1 MRSDTPVGT
10 QVGASEGAFDDHK
23 SFELIPISVCFLWL
37 LKVEIASPDAVA
49 SVTPQA
55 QCILDIIHWGL
66 TRHDLYL
73 TKHSLF
79 TSHNL
84 SVQQK

>member
-1 MRSDTPVGT
+1 MGT
-10 QVGASEGAFDDHK
+10 QVGASEGAFVDHK
-23 SFELIPISVCFLWL
+23 SFEQIPLSVLSFLWL
-37 LKVEIASPDAVA
+37 LKVDIASPDAVA

-55 QCILDIIHWGL
+55 QCILDIMHWGL